1 MRKIAVIGSGPA
13 GCILSFGLIKAGFD
27 VTLYSDRTPDQW
39 LDHSK
44 PTGSAYLYDET
55 IDMAPQESQDVI
67 KEFGRPEYADWI
79 ANNPLETPLEPKQ
92 LVEAFRIWDEKI
104 GAKKG

>member
-1 MRKIAVIGSGPA
+1 VSDEKIGVLIDVLNYVLQPKQQAIAYDAGYFYPGPA
-13 GCILSFGLIKAGFD
+13 VKD
-27 VTLYSDRTPDQW
+27 V
-39 LDHSK
+39 
-44 PTGSAYLYDET
+44 T
-55 IDMAPQESQDVI
+55 IDMAPQESQDTL

-79 ANNPLETPLEPKQ
+79 ANNPLEVPLEPKQ